1 MKQLCNPRKFH
12 HSMKLTLNFLG
23 NQTQGSLCNNFTDF
37 CALNGL
43 VIGGS
48 IFAPKRKNK
57 VTWASPDNST
67 ENQIGHIC
75 INKKF
80 RRFLQDVRA
89 RRGAGVASD
98 HHLVITRVKLKLK
111 RNSSVTTR
119 RQRYNVSLLRE
130 NENEQRTRTDFT
142 ISSKF
147 NDLELEGE
155 GDIPGMKHKWRN
167 VKEVLNFTCEEVVGF
182 RKHQHKE
189 GICISRDITVVIS
202 PTRPSTIFSISKTTF
217 WWTSIKCIRD
227 NNGVKF
233 SEYPSCSFI
242 FT

>member
-1 MKQLCNPRKFH
+1 MYQQEVQKISPRCT
-12 HSMKLTLNFLG
+12 SEE
-23 NQTQGSLCNNFTDF
+23 GS
-37 CALNGL
+37 
-43 VIGGS
+43 
-48 IFAPKRKNK
+48 
-57 VTWASPDNST
+57 W
-67 ENQIGHIC
+67 
-75 INKKF
+75 
-80 RRFLQDVRA
+80 
-89 RRGAGVASD
+89 AGVASD

-147 NDLELEGE
+147 NDPELEGE

-202 PTRPSTIFSISKTTF
+202 PTRPSTIFF
-217 WWTSIKCIRD
+217 HFENYVLVD
-227 NNGVKF
+227 VNQMH
-233 SEYPSCSFI
+233 P
-242 FT
+242 